1 METKTVYL
9 VGEKFFYNKEEA
21 LTYEKRENLYNEIT
35 TKYMFDENQRN
46 EIKLGIEKDLNVLW
60 YSRPEF
66 NHLQMREIREG
77 LELGLNVSIYAKN
90 YFDYKSMN

>member
-46 EIKLGIEKDLNVLW
+46 
-60 YSRPEF
+60 
-66 NHLQMREIREG
+66 
-77 LELGLNVSIYAKN
+77 
-90 YFDYKSMN
+90 